1 MCISDGGN
9 LWTICIKSRNL
20 SRVGKS
26 LDFVASCRNLHYTN
40 WSKSNNCQIFR
51 YSSPHACPIHTNG
64 FRWKTW
70 FSDGIGKILFVTP
83 SHGSKITGSQI
94 NIGQKGCPMDS
105 IDIQSSDGI
114 KWSPSMSI
122 EKTRSVVVNLNS
134 DNELTFRPLLIFSLS
149 PTELGKYYSTRKYYC
164 ARKIQLK
171 LNVLFERFYSTSN
184 NKVHTNLALFK
195 LWIWGSQEIR
205 YANFLWCWHGQRSL
219 GRAHILFLY
228 PYLRLKMLISVY
240 IIEQFSAVT

>member
-1 MCISDGGN
+1 
-9 LWTICIKSRNL
+9 
-20 SRVGKS
+20 
-26 LDFVASCRNLHYTN
+26 
-40 WSKSNNCQIFR
+40 
-51 YSSPHACPIHTNG
+51 
-64 FRWKTW
+64 
-70 FSDGIGKILFVTP
+70 
-83 SHGSKITGSQI
+83 
-94 NIGQKGCPMDS
+94 MDS

-114 KWSPSMSI
+114 QWNPSMSI
-122 EKTRSVVVNLNS
+122 GITRSVVVNLNS

-149 PTELGKYYSTRKYYC
+149 PTELEKYYSTRKYYR